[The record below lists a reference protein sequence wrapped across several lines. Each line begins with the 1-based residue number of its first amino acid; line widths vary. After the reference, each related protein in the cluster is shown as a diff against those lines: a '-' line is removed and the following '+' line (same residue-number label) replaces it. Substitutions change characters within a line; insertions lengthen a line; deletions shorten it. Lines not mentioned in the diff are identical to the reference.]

1 MNEMNGPIDVV
12 EFEKEMHARM
22 SQRHGMEAQDAEDW
36 IADAFKR
43 QGNNDRRTALHMHL
57 RLKNGANARPHAM
70 SRHELADLVEMVA
83 SNDAGKTITKRLAN
97 FYARI
102 AQLRARIEEI
112 NSTMTA
118 NNGANHANN
127 GANHANNGANH
138 AIHAK
143 NKNSNIDHVLTAYAK
158 NEETRREKQKE
169 NQRELARIMESILH
183 PDLTEDDLPAL
194 EMHVEHI
201 AERGCATEELRRLK
215 IVEAALEQQRYDE
228 LMAEL
233 KSGTCAPP

>member
-43 QGNNDRRTALHMHL
+43 QGNNDRRAALHMHL

-83 SNDAGKTITKRLAN
+83 SNDAGKTIAKRLAN

-118 NNGANHANN
+118 NNGANHA
-127 GANHANNGANH
+127 
-138 AIHAK
+138 IHAK
-143 NKNSNIDHVLTAYAK
+143 NKNSNIDHLLMAYAK

-215 IVEAALEQQRYDE
+215 IVEATLEQQRYDE

-233 KSGTCAPP
+233 KRGAYAPP